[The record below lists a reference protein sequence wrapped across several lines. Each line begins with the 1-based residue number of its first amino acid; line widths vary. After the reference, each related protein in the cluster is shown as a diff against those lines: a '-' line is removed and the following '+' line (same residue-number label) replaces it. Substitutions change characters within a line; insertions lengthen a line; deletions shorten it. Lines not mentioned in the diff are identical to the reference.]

1 MINTLHYIN
10 HPILCQPT
18 YTMSIPSYMSI
29 TLYYGNHFI
38 YNSHYIPTLIW
49 NFLQYSVSNFAIF
62 EIIFY
67 LSSTWT
73 LISFVCNGFLK
84 SFLFKLQKMVN
95 TWKKNWFLRVC
106 VSFFGDACTQ
116 SLYTKYFTSLRL
128 LRTLYLPGRVGLL
141 DTPHVNHKHW
151 SGFSNAISIISVPK
165 ITS

>member
-1 MINTLHYIN
+1 MPTNLHHVYPI
-10 HPILCQPT
+10 ILCQSP
-18 YTMSIPSYMSI
+18 YTMVI
-29 TLYYGNHFI
+29 TLY
-38 YNSHYIPTLIW
+38 TTVTIW

-95 TWKKNWFLRVC
+95 TWKKNWFLCVC
-106 VSFFGDACTQ
+106 VSFFWRHTQ

>member
-1 MINTLHYIN
+1 MPTNLHHVYPI
-10 HPILCQPT
+10 ILCQSP
-18 YTMSIPSYMSI
+18 YTMVI
-29 TLYYGNHFI
+29 TLYT
-38 YNSHYIPTLIW
+38 PTLIW

-95 TWKKNWFLRVC
+95 TWKKKLIFSVC
-106 VSFFGDACTQ
+106 VSFFWRRTQ